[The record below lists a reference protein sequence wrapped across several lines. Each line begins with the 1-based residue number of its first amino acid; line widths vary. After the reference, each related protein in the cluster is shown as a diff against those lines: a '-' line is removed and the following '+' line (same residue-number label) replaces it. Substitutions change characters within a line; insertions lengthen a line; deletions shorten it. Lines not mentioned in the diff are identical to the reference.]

1 MNRQRAS
8 RSIVALLLFYV
19 FNLAIQFLT
28 SPGLGA
34 ITETQNESWYSLYFT
49 NPEGSSASTLR
60 GGPDAMLA
68 AAMDEATDSIDVA
81 AQEIDLWSIR
91 DALIRAHERGILV
104 RVVTETDYAS
114 NPEMQA
120 LGLAGIQVRGD
131 ERQPLMH
138 NKFVVIDG
146 EEVWTGSMNLT
157 TNGAYR
163 NNNNLLRIQSEQLA
177 DRYTDEFEEML
188 IEDRFG
194 QLSWPEVPRP
204 PIEVDGTQIEVL
216 FSPDMHTGDH
226 IVALLQNAE
235 ESIHVMAFNLT
246 LDTIAE
252 TILRRASEGIEVQGL
267 FDAGQAQNQGS
278 DVERFIESGIDVT
291 LDGNP
296 RKMHHKV
303 IIVDERIVITGS
315 YNFSRNAEEKN
326 DENVLIIYSPRLAK
340 EYLIEF
346 SRLQEMG
353 AQ

>member
-28 SPGLGA
+28 SPGFEA
-34 ITETQNESWYSLYFT
+34 VTETQSEGWYSIYFT
-49 NPEGSSASTLR
+49 NPEGASSSTLR

-68 AAMDEATDSIDVA
+68 DAMDGATESLDVA

-91 DALIRAHERGILV
+91 DALIRAHQRNIRV
-104 RVVTETDYAS
+104 RVVTETDYIS

-120 LGLAGIQVRGD
+120 LVLEGIQVRGD

-138 NKFVVIDG
+138 NKFVVIDE

-157 TNGAYR
+157 VNGAYR
-163 NNNNLLRIQSEQLA
+163 NNNNLLRIRSAQLA
-177 DRYTDEFEEML
+177 GQYTEEFEEML

-194 QLSWPEVPRP
+194 QLSWPEAPRP
-204 PIEVDGTQIEVL
+204 PIDIDGAQIEVL
-216 FSPDMHTGDH
+216 FSPDMRTGDH
-226 IVALLQNAE
+226 IVGILQNAE
-235 ESIHVMAFNLT
+235 ESIYIMAFNLT
-246 LDTIAE
+246 LDSISD
-252 TILRRASEGIEVQGL
+252 TILRRAAEGIEVASL
-267 FDAGQAQNQGS
+267 FDTDQSQNQGS
-278 DVERFIESGIDVT
+278 DVERFEEFGLDVV

-303 IIVDERIVITGS
+303 IIVDESIVITGS
-315 YNFSRNAEEKN
+315 HNFSRNAEEQN
-326 DENVLIIYSPRLAK
+326 DENVLIIRSPTLAR

-346 SRLQEMG
+346 SRLREMG
-353 AQ
+353 SQ